1 MVQILNIILVL
12 FFISSCSTFKQRDKK
27 RKIQTEVLKVI
38 YAQKMKLKKCAKNQD
53 LFKKLSAERIRF
65 TLLLSI
71 NQKGSIHSFSLQET
85 IFPQKFGECLF
96 KNLEKVK
103 FPTFLDLDYEKIDVI
118 QPFILSQE

>member
-1 MVQILNIILVL
+1 MIQILNILFFV
-12 FFISSCSTFKQRDKK
+12 FFISSCSIFEQRDKK

-38 YAQKMKLKKCAKNQD
+38 YSQKIKLEICAKNED
-53 LFKKLSAERIRF
+53 LFDRLDAERIRF

-71 NQKGSIHSFSLQET
+71 NQKGNIHSFSLQET

-96 KNLEKVK
+96 KNLEKIEFPK
-103 FPTFLDLDYEKIDVI
+103 FSDYEKIDVI